1 MLTHA
6 QTNLLVYVDD
16 EDKKDMIYVYT
27 AFLIG
32 QYLSWTYIL
41 RRQAQFLRFST
52 DKTNEQLNKII
63 DTITQQWSYDGHAGE
78 DPFMLWRGEQMA
90 IGEKMTLPEE
100 DGQLYCMGFAAFSE
114 KYQTDA
120 TNFKKWF
127 KPIEQGISR
136 IVEAEKS
143 HNPVATFR
151 LRRLQ
156 HLLIDM
162 VLLLGSDRI
171 KSEGRVN
178 LKVPAAHDCVCE
190 GCPSKLVV
198 ESRLEGPTSKLPV

>member
-16 EDKKDMIYVYT
+16 EDKKDMINVYT

-143 HNPVATFR
+143 HNTVATFR